1 MSRCLHLTKQ
11 KLTYSDW
18 NSEEVREEQ
27 ISNIVCGGMFGGL
40 HPMLSLP
47 MVTHLEVREMGTRKG
62 GSVTSH
68 CRKLDNTEPFRAL
81 NPD

>member
-47 MVTHLEVREMGTRKG
+47 MVTHLEVILGDGHQEGRLGHV
-62 GSVTSH
+62 S
-68 CRKLDNTEPFRAL
+68 LP
-81 NPD
+81 